1 MSVDLKPM
9 NYKENDYGLPK
20 DILRISP
27 SSIYEFTSKKW
38 DWYRSQVLKEDIFTG
53 NTASILGT
61 CIHRVAER
69 YIKHQTIDLD
79 ELMNY
84 VNSQTDPEIDKEYI
98 LKQLE
103 PMATALLNF
112 FNTYG
117 LPTKSE
123 EIVKYKLSDK
133 VYLAGT
139 YDALVGDILID
150 FKTTSRLNAP
160 TEIPIN
166 YKWQLLAYAYALRMN
181 GVNVN
186 KVRIVWITT
195 NETNRISE
203 KTGKPMK
210 DYPST
215 VSMVTDM
222 ITDDDIRF
230 IDEYLKL
237 ITETYEASLKY
248 PKLTYLLYSD
258 YRLKDTSKFANPF
271 NE

>member
-1 MSVDLKPM
+1 MQIELKPM
-9 NYKENDYGLPK
+9 NYKENDYGLPE

-27 SSIYEFTSKKW
+27 SSIYEFTSRKW
-38 DWYRSQVLKEDIFTG
+38 DWYRSQILKEELFTG
-53 NTASILGT
+53 NTASVLGS
-61 CIHRVAER
+61 CIHRVAEV
-69 YIKHQTIDLD
+69 YIKKNTLDLD
-79 ELMNY
+79 ELTEY

-98 LKQLE
+98 LSQIK
-103 PMATALLNF
+103 PMANALIYF
-112 FNTYG
+112 FNLYG
-117 LPTKSE
+117 KPTKSE

-139 YDALVGDILID
+139 YDALMGDILID

-160 TEIPIN
+160 TEIPMN
-166 YKWQLLAYAYALRMN
+166 YKWQLLSYAYALRLN

-195 NETNRISE
+195 HETNRISE

-215 VSMVTDM
+215 VSMVTDV

-248 PKLTYLLYSD
+248 PELTYLLYSD
-258 YRLKDTSKFANPF
+258 YRLKDISKFDNPF
-271 NE
+271 SK